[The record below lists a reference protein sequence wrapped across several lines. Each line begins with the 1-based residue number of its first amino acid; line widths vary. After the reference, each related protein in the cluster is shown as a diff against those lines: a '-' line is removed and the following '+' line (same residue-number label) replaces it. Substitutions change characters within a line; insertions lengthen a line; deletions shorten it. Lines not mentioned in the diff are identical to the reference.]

1 MKNYLFHLGID
12 ISKSKLDVVLISK
25 EDVNQKVF
33 FNVKNN
39 SKGVKSITERL
50 KKRID
55 LSTVLFCCENTGVY
69 THPLTSYLSEQG
81 LDCWVVPAIEI
92 KRSKGIS
99 RGKNDKTD
107 ARDIAWY
114 SIRNIDKLKLYEA
127 PGKELQQLKF
137 LYSEREKLLKSIS
150 SFERTQEN
158 KNFMDKD
165 VYKVLVS
172 TNVKTI
178 RNLKASLK
186 LIDQKIKEIIKSRE
200 ELRQQVNLVR
210 SVKGIG
216 EQTSVYLVIATREFK
231 DFSTWRKLACYS
243 GIAPFEHTSGSSIK
257 GKTKVHHLADKK
269 LKSLLHMCAMSAI
282 KHDSQLKEYYN
293 KKKVEGKHSM
303 LILNN
308 VKCKLISRIFAV
320 VNRQTPYVDINKFAA

>member
-243 GIAPFEHTSGSSIK
+243 GIAPFEHTSGSSIR

>member
-107 ARDIAWY
+107 ARAIAWY